1 MRALDPRLARRAE
14 PVRVLLGVDV
24 ALGVATALV
33 VLVQATLLARIVAR
47 AFDGA
52 PLGAVTTDLALLGL
66 AFAARGAIAWAFEAA
81 GGRAAATVLSE
92 FRLELVERRLKA
104 QPAALDGVEAGEIAA
119 AAVQG
124 VDGLRAYFGRYLPQ
138 VVLACVVP
146 LAVLGW
152 VAAIDLTSALV
163 MLVTLPLVPVFMWL
177 IGRYTEAR
185 TRERW
190 VALRHLSRHFL
201 DVVRG
206 LPTLRLLNRSG
217 AEREDIESVSEQ
229 HRRATIETLR
239 VGFLSGT
246 VLELAA
252 TLGVALVAV
261 TVGVRLVGGGLGLQA
276 GLTVL
281 VLAPELYLPLRQLG
295 AHFHASADGL
305 AVAERILDLL
315 EAPAEITASGTLP
328 PLSPAD
334 EIVRFE
340 HVSFAYPAREGL
352 VLDALDLEL
361 RLGETLALVGET
373 GAGKSTVA
381 SLLLG
386 LAEPTAGRVTVG
398 GIDLARFDLDAWR
411 RELAWVPQR
420 PTIFHGTVSDN
431 IRFARAEAR
440 DEEILAAARLAGA
453 DGFVRALPE
462 GYDTVIGEAGR
473 PLSAGERRRI
483 ALARAFLRPAG
494 LVVLDEPTADLD
506 KESALLVAEAVE
518 QLRGGRTV
526 LLLAHTPELAARADR
541 VVVLDRGRAELVH
554 ERTAA

>member
-1 MRALDPRLARRAE
+1 MK
-14 PVRVLLGVDV
+14 
-24 ALGVATALV
+24 
-33 VLVQATLLARIVAR
+33 
-47 AFDGA
+47 
-52 PLGAVTTDLALLGL
+52 TDLALLGL

-190 VALRHLSRHFL
+190 VALRHLSTHFL

-229 HRRATIETLR
+229 HRRATMETLR

-315 EAPAEITASGTLP
+315 EAPAEITAKGTLP
-328 PLSPAD
+328 PLSPAN

-340 HVSFAYPAREGL
+340 HVSFAYPARDGL

-361 RLGETLALVGET
+361 RPGETLALVGET

-398 GIDLARFDLDAWR
+398 GVDLARFDLDAWR

-431 IRFARAEAR
+431 IRLARAEAS
-440 DEEILAAARLAGA
+440 DEEVGLPRGSRAPTASSARFRTGTTPSSEKR
-453 DGFVRALPE
+453 DDRCP
-462 GYDTVIGEAGR
+462 
-473 PLSAGERRRI
+473 PGERRRI
-483 ALARAFLRPAG
+483 ALARAFLRPAA

-506 KESALLVAEAVE
+506 RESALLVAEAVE
-518 QLRGGRTV
+518 HLRGVAPSSCSRT
-526 LLLAHTPELAARADR
+526 RR
-541 VVVLDRGRAELVH
+541 SSRRGPIASSSS
-554 ERTAA
+554 TAAEPSSSTNGRLRDDPAPAPRARGGSRDPGSPSRSGWVREP

>member
-33 VLVQATLLARIVAR
+33 VLLQATLLARIVAR

-92 FRLELVERRLKA
+92 FRLELAERRLKA

-190 VALRHLSRHFL
+190 IALRHLSTHFL

-229 HRRATIETLR
+229 HRRATMETLR

-276 GLTVL
+276 ALTVL

-328 PLSPAD
+328 PLSPAN

-340 HVSFAYPAREGL
+340 HVSFAYPAREAL
-352 VLDALDLEL
+352 VLDAFDLEL
-361 RLGETLALVGET
+361 RPGETLALVGET

-431 IRFARAEAR
+431 IRLARPEAR
-440 DEEILAAARLAGA
+440 DEEIRTAARLAGA
-453 DGFVRALPE
+453 DGFVRALPD
-462 GYDTVIGEAGR
+462 GYDTVVGEAGR

-483 ALARAFLRPAG
+483 ALARALLRPAA

-506 KESALLVAEAVE
+506 RESALLVAEAVE
-518 QLRGGRTV
+518 QLRGRTV
-526 LLLAHTPELAARADR
+526 LLLAHTPALAARADR
-541 VVVLDRGRAELVH
+541 VVVLDGGRAELVH